1 MVWGV
6 LLPRPPERRD
16 PLDAVAVLTGVDME
30 VAAHVA
36 PRRTVV
42 FFVVEVNH
50 AHRVFEIGDCSSPPP
65 HLDYFQFSRP
75 TPPCQGFVGDSQVF
89 SGIEG
94 EIHHQIARR
103 GGSPVGS
110 ALSCLV
116 HHTSLGVDQ
125 VVDLLVDGADR
136 QHVGGCDRTLLSDA
150 V

>member
-1 MVWGV
+1 MSNAKPRGSRTAGGLRHEETPDLRRGPCSHPVSDQHYRPKDGADAKDREDPHNASPHL
-6 LLPRPPERRD
+6 LLPI
-16 PLDAVAVLTGVDME
+16 LVD
-30 VAAHVA
+30 
-36 PRRTVV
+36 
-42 FFVVEVNH
+42 
-50 AHRVFEIGDCSSPPP
+50 P
-65 HLDYFQFSRP
+65 HLRVKGLS
-75 TPPCQGFVGDSQVF
+75 GF